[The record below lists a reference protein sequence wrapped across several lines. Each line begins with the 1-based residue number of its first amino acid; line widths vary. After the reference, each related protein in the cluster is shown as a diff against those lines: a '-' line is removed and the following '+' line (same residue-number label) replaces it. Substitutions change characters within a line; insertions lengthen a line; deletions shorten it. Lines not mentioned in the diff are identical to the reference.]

1 MADETVKVYD
11 SFFEDDNADYVFYYT
26 GKSDI
31 LGLQQPD
38 HVYKNKNDFKY
49 ARLAFIKFID
59 SGDPD
64 LLTHIMEDLTI
75 TFLSDIYGDE
85 EDAYNNTSV
94 HVRLR
99 SCARNCRVLKTYT
112 NLATEALEGNG
123 ESLSFVATEEA
134 YEDTDGKVK
143 YGLGLW
149 VESDISKF
157 KYILINVNSSLSV
170 EGSPINGESFYPSSY
185 NIEYL
190 NDNTAVSNEN
200 VTNATVTGACG
211 SKESFQ
217 DKIDKR
223 LDDLEQDAED
233 YRPVHDT
240 YTVVYD
246 VSHTPTSTEEPVNPT
261 SIRKSDVTNDAVLI
275 DNVNKGIRIKTGDS
289 GVYILQLKNGFY
301 LIKGTTRLDLNVYK
315 NNVKIEELC
324 MSMYLT
330 SNGEEDAR
338 KAIKNTFTSL
348 SYYTELVEGDN
359 IVLKAIFTN
368 PDGLTIENETMLML
382 TKIQKLYL
390 NS

>member
-85 EDAYNNTSV
+85 EDVYNNTSV

-246 VSHTPTSTEEPVNPT
+246 VTHTPTSTEEPVNPT

-324 MSMYLT
+324 ISMYLT

>member
-11 SFFEDDNADYVFYYT
+11 SFFEDDNADYMFYYT
-26 GKSDI
+26 GKSNI

-38 HVYKNKNDFKY
+38 HAYKNKNDFKH

-59 SGDPD
+59 AGDPD
-64 LLTHIMEDLTI
+64 LLTHIMEDLTV

-85 EDAYNNTSV
+85 EDAYYNASV
-94 HVRLR
+94 DVRLR
-99 SCARNCRVLKTYT
+99 SCARNCRILKSYT
-112 NLATEALEGNG
+112 KVATESIEGIG
-123 ESLSFVATEEA
+123 ESISFVATEEA

-170 EGSPINGESFYPSSY
+170 EASPINGESFYPASY
-185 NIEYL
+185 NCTYL
-190 NDNTAVSNEN
+190 NDSTAVSNDN
-200 VTNATVTGACG
+200 VTNANISGVCG

-217 DKIDKR
+217 DKIEDR
-223 LDDLEQDAED
+223 LDDLEEYAED
-233 YRPVHDT
+233 YRPLHDR

-246 VSHTPTSTEEPVNPT
+246 VTHTPTSTEEAVKPT
-261 SIRKSDVTNDAVLI
+261 SVRKSDVINDAIQI

-348 SYYTELVEGDN
+348 SYYTELMEGDN

-368 PDGLTIENETMLML
+368 PDGLVVENETMLML
-382 TKIQKLYL
+382 TKIQKLYP
-390 NS
+390 NP

>member
-85 EDAYNNTSV
+85 EDVYNNTSV

-246 VSHTPTSTEEPVNPT
+246 VTHTPTSTEEPVNPT

>member
-11 SFFEDDNADYVFYYT
+11 SFFEDDNADYMFYYT
-26 GKSDI
+26 GKSNI

-38 HVYKNKNDFKY
+38 HAYKNKNDFKH

-59 SGDPD
+59 AGDPD
-64 LLTHIMEDLTI
+64 LLTHIMEDLTV

-85 EDAYNNTSV
+85 EDAYYNASV
-94 HVRLR
+94 DVRLR
-99 SCARNCRVLKTYT
+99 SCARNCRILKSYT
-112 NLATEALEGNG
+112 KVATESIEGIG
-123 ESLSFVATEEA
+123 ESISFVATEEA

-170 EGSPINGESFYPSSY
+170 EASPINGESFYPASY
-185 NIEYL
+185 NCTYL
-190 NDNTAVSNEN
+190 NDSTAVSNDN
-200 VTNATVTGACG
+200 ITNADISGVCG

-217 DKIDKR
+217 DKIDNR
-223 LDDLEQDAED
+223 LDELENDVED
-233 YRPVHDT
+233 NRPLHDR

-246 VSHTPTSTEEPVNPT
+246 VSHTPTSTEEAVKPT
-261 SIRKSDVTNDAVLI
+261 SVRKSDVINDAIQI

-348 SYYTELVEGDN
+348 SYYTELLEGDN

-368 PDGLTIENETMLML
+368 PDGLIIENETMLML
-382 TKIQKLYL
+382 TKIQKLYP
-390 NS
+390 NP